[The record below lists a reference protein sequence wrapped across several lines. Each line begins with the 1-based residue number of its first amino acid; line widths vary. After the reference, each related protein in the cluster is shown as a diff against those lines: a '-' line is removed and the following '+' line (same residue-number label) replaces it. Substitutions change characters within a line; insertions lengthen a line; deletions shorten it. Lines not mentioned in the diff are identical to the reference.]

1 MPETLR
7 QRIRE
12 FISQGPKTV
21 REISQEVRLS
31 EKEVLDHLRH
41 ISAAGGAKGAG
52 GAGGA
57 KGASGAKGHGRFEII
72 PSECYSCGFSFAKR
86 KRPGRPGRCPV
97 CKSERISEP
106 RYLINAPEEGRDEPA

>member
-1 MPETLR
+1 
-7 QRIRE
+7 
-12 FISQGPKTV
+12 V

-41 ISAAGGAKGAG
+41 IAAAGGSG

-57 KGASGAKGHGRFEII
+57 KGAAKGRRFEII
-72 PSECYSCGFSFAKR
+72 PSECFSCGFSFAKR

-106 RYLINAPEEGRDEPA
+106 RYVINEPEAGPDAPA

>member
-41 ISAAGGAKGAG
+41 IAAAGSAGGGTKGTGAKGAG
-52 GAGGA
+52 A
-57 KGASGAKGHGRFEII
+57 AKGHGMFRII
-72 PSECYSCGFSFAKR
+72 PSECHSCGFSFAKR

-106 RYLINAPEEGRDEPA
+106 RYVINAPE

>member
-12 FISQGPKTV
+12 FISQGPRTV

-41 ISAAGGAKGAG
+41 IAAAGGSG
-52 GAGGA
+52 GAGGE
-57 KGASGAKGHGRFEII
+57 KGPARGRGFKII

-106 RYLINAPEEGRDEPA
+106 RYLIINAPEAGRDAPA

>member
-12 FISQGPKTV
+12 FISQGPRTV

-41 ISAAGGAKGAG
+41 IQA
-52 GAGGA
+52 
-57 KGASGAKGHGRFEII
+57 GHGRFEII

-86 KRPGRPGRCPV
+86 KRPGKPGRCPV

-106 RYLINAPEEGRDEPA
+106 RYVINGPEAGPDAPA